1 MATVTWRLSQCYDR
15 QIGPETRMSPADPG
29 SLRCQAKRSPEDL
42 DSPLGARHRRIACQ
56 AGMVLLLAMLAQG
69 SMAQTLRD
77 VASQDV
83 VRYPASDFA
92 AYSPQTALDMVRRT
106 PGFVLDEGDDRIRG
120 YGAAGGNVLIDGVR
134 PASKAGVVD
143 ALSRIAASQVE
154 RIDVIRNAST
164 AEAQGQALVID
175 VIRTARTASGT
186 WSAAVERNG
195 NGTVYPRLE
204 ASYGRTVG
212 GWETSL
218 RVNGFWE
225 EFPFRTVRVIRD
237 ASGNLLSSIQTD
249 LPSTLGQVYV
259 SGDARRPIAGGLLNL
274 TGRVG
279 RYHYYFDQPGDIFFG
294 RLPDGDPDQTQ
305 RTRYDE
311 QRWDVELGGDYTRDI
326 GGWRWKTL
334 GLLTGRDSEQV
345 QSEPRRDR
353 AGLLLSDTTVDATA
367 RPLEAVAR
375 TTLVR
380 TGTAKWQPE
389 FGEEVAYNRRD
400 STFALAV
407 DNGTGPV
414 PIPIPGADVLVEEVR
429 GEAFAKVNWTVTP
442 DIAVEAEMAV
452 EASEI
457 SVSGDAD
464 QSQTFVFAKPAAA
477 ISWRSNARTQWRLG
491 ARRRVGQL
499 NFGDFA
505 ASASLGDATSLA
517 GNPDLGPDQ
526 ATRYYA
532 SVDYRGGGDLA
543 LNLEVFHE
551 DRQDVLEQ
559 ILLPSGAPGLA
570 NAGDATYRGVKASLT
585 LPLDA
590 LLAAARLTI
599 DGQVLRSEFDDPV
612 IGARRPLS
620 RVYSPVF
627 DAEFRHDLP
636 ARGFSWGV
644 SWRTANEGAVYR
656 VGEIDMLRIEDNFGG
671 FIETGALGNFKTRL
685 AVRNALT
692 QRASRDR
699 QFFQPDRSGAL
710 VQTEERRQR
719 SPPFVTLTLSG
730 SF

>member
-1 MATVTWRLSQCYDR
+1 VATLALACAPWLCGTPV
-15 QIGPETRMSPADPG
+15 
-29 SLRCQAKRSPEDL
+29 
-42 DSPLGARHRRIACQ
+42 IA
-56 AGMVLLLAMLAQG
+56 A
-69 SMAQTLRD
+69 AQTPTPSAL
-77 VASQDV
+77 ANV
-83 VRYPASDFA
+83 VRYPAAAFA

-106 PGFVLDEGDDRIRG
+106 PGFVLEEGDGEIRG

-164 AEAQGQALVID
+164 AEAQGQTLVID

-186 WSAAVERNG
+186 WSAEVERNG
-195 NGTVYPRLE
+195 NGTAYPRVE
-204 ASYGRTVG
+204 ASYARTLE

-218 RVNGFWE
+218 RVKSFWE
-225 EFPFRTVRVIRD
+225 EFPFRAQRVIRD
-237 ASGNLLSSIQTD
+237 ASGNLVSSVQTD
-249 LPSTLGQVYV
+249 LPSTLAETHV
-259 SGDARRPIAGGLLNL
+259 SGDARRSIAGGVLNL

-279 RYHYYFDQPGDIFFG
+279 HYHYYFDQPGETFIG
-294 RLPDGDPDQTQ
+294 RLPDGDPDQRQ

-311 QRWDVELGGDYTRDI
+311 QRWNYELGADYTRDI

-334 GLLTGRDSEQV
+334 GLLTGRDGV
-345 QSEPRRDR
+345 QRQSDPRLDR
-353 AGLLLSDTTVDATA
+353 AGRLLANTTVDATA

-375 TTLVR
+375 ITLAR
-380 TGTAKWQPE
+380 AAPSAWKPE
-389 FGEEVAYNRRD
+389 FGLEVAYNRLN
-400 STFALAV
+400 STFALMV
-407 DNGTGPV
+407 DNGTGP
-414 PIPIPGADVLVEEVR
+414 IPVTLPGADVLVQELR
-429 GEAFAKVNWTVTP
+429 AEAFAKVSRAFGPSVTL
-442 DIAVEAEMAV
+442 EAEMAV

-477 ISWRSNARTQWRLG
+477 ISWRPNARTQWRLG

-499 NFGDFA
+499 NFSDFA
-505 ASASLGDATSLA
+505 ASASLSDSTSVA

-532 SVDYRGGGDLA
+532 SVDYRGRGDLA
-543 LNLEVFHE
+543 LNVEAFYE

-559 ILLPSGAPGLA
+559 ILLPSGAAGLA
-570 NAGDATYRGVKASLT
+570 NAGDATYSGVKASLT

-590 LLAAARLTI
+590 LITAARLKV
-599 DGQVLRSEFDDPV
+599 DGQVVRSDFHDPV

-627 DAEFRHDLP
+627 DVEFRHDL
-636 ARGFSWGV
+636 ASRGFSWGV
-644 SWRTANEGAVYR
+644 TWRTANEGAVYR
-656 VGEIDMLRIEDNFGG
+656 IREIDTLRIEHNFGA
-671 FIETGALGNFKTRL
+671 FIETGALGSFKTRL
-685 AVRNALT
+685 SVRNAGT
-692 QRASRDR
+692 QRSSRDR
-699 QFFQPDRSGAL
+699 QFFSPDRSGVL

-719 SPPFVTLTLSG
+719 SPLFVTLTLSG